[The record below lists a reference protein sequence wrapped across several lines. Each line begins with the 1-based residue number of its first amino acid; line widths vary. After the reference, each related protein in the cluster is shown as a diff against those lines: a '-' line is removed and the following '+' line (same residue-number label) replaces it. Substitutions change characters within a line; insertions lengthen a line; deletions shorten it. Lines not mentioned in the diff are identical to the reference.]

1 MEIKTLKGVALASI
15 AGICWGSMG
24 VAAQYLMAECRFT
37 VLDLTS
43 IRLLGAGLLL
53 VLLDIFWNKT
63 KHVKAVFQKDNL
75 KDIIVYGI
83 ALLCSQSTF
92 FLSIAS
98 SNAATATIMVLTSP
112 LFIIAYLAVAHHRRI
127 KVIEMI
133 CLVLAMIGVLLIITK
148 GHLDAMEFSVAGVAW
163 ATFIAQ
169 GIACV
174 LALNALRKRLASIET
189 EGKVELFS
197 WNMLGRISRIAVPSI
212 LQQSFISVGNIFI
225 QGLINSY
232 GSSVIA
238 GYSAAIKLNT
248 FCITSITTLGNGT
261 SSFAAQNLGAGLEER
276 VRAGLKA
283 SVKLALVLAV
293 PFFAAFFFGGRIMLS
308 LFMNEGSTVAME
320 TGMMFLRIVSPF
332 YFVIS
337 IKLMVDGVLRGAG
350 AMAAFMTATFTD
362 LILRVVLAY
371 IFSPLFGTLGIWL
384 SWPVGWIVAAVLS
397 VIFYKK
403 GVWRNRSVTGGKEE

>member
-112 LFIIAYLAVAHHRRI
+112 LFIIAYLAIAHHRRI

-148 GHLDAMEFSVAGVAW
+148 GHLDAMEFSVAGVVWGLTSAMMGAVGTIQPGRVVRKLTVFPVIGW
-163 ATFIAQ
+163 AMTFSGAAACLYNNPLETNVLWNTMGIICYLHIVLCGTIVSFSCFLKSMEFIAPP
-169 GIACV
+169 IA
-174 LALNALRKRLASIET
+174 S
-189 EGKVELFS
+189 
-197 WNMLGRISRIAVPSI
+197 MLTCFEPLSAV
-212 LQQSFISVGNIFI
+212 
-225 QGLINSY
+225 
-232 GSSVIA
+232 
-238 GYSAAIKLNT
+238 
-248 FCITSITTLGNGT
+248 
-261 SSFAAQNLGAGLEER
+261 
-276 VRAGLKA
+276 
-283 SVKLALVLAV
+283 
-293 PFFAAFFFGGRIMLS
+293 
-308 LFMNEGSTVAME
+308 
-320 TGMMFLRIVSPF
+320 
-332 YFVIS
+332 
-337 IKLMVDGVLRGAG
+337 
-350 AMAAFMTATFTD
+350 
-362 LILRVVLAY
+362 
-371 IFSPLFGTLGIWL
+371 
-384 SWPVGWIVAAVLS
+384 VLS
-397 VIFYKK
+397 VLLLGATFGAVEAIGALCILTTVFLLARAKS
-403 GVWRNRSVTGGKEE
+403 G